1 MPDFSV
7 PPNPKV
13 TFRVR
18 HEDEDLVVV
27 DKPPRVPTQPGLGH
41 EDDSLLS
48 GLFAR
53 WGVRLQRLG
62 RVRDFGL
69 LHRLDRETSG
79 LVLAALSPEAY
90 DAMRSA
96 FEQRRVRK
104 YYWAVVEGGPARPQG
119 LVNKPILEAA
129 RGSLRKTARIAPS
142 GRPALTAYRLL
153 SAGPAA
159 SLLECRAVTGRLHQ
173 VRVHLSAIGC
183 PILGDDLY
191 GNERARRAAPRLAL
205 HAHRLVF
212 EHPRSGQTIDVRSP
226 FPRDLRG
233 VLTHFGLPRPDRPES
248 DSRRVES
255 LGEGEDDRVGDEE
268 A

>member
-7 PPNPKV
+7 VPNPSV

-18 HEDEDLVVV
+18 HEDEDVVVV

-41 EDDSLLS
+41 ESDSLLS

-62 RVRDFGL
+62 KARDFGL
-69 LHRLDRETSG
+69 LHRLDREASG
-79 LVLAALSPEAY
+79 LLVVALAPEAY

-96 FEQRRVRK
+96 FEERRIRK
-104 YYWAVVEGGPARPQG
+104 YYWALVEGRPSRPEG
-119 LVNKPILEAA
+119 VVNKPIQETS
-129 RGSLRKTARIAPS
+129 RGPLRKTARIS
-142 GRPALTAYRLL
+142 GAGKPALTAYRVLA
-153 SAGPAA
+153 SAPAA

-173 VRVHLSAIGC
+173 VRVHLAAIGC
-183 PILGDDLY
+183 AILGDDLY
-191 GNERARRAAPRLAL
+191 ADEAARRASPRLAL

-212 EHPRSGQTIDVRSP
+212 EHPRTSVTVDVRTP

-233 VLTHFGLPRPDRPES
+233 VLEHFGLPRPDQTPSAGRP
-248 DSRRVES
+248 VEG
-255 LGEGEDDRVGDEE
+255 LGQSEDHRVGDEE